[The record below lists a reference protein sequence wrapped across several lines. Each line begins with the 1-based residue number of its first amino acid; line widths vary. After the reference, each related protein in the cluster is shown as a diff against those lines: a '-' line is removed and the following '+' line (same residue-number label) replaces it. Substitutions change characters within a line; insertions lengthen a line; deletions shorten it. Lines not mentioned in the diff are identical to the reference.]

1 MSVFYYS
8 EETVAQLLKNLLDT
22 EKNES
27 VLVNGLFVIH
37 TLLEVRKQG

>member
-1 MSVFYYS
+1 MSK
-8 EETVAQLLKNLLDT
+8 LLSNLLDT